1 MACSVPGSA
10 RFRATAFV
18 VALASLSLNPMQ
30 AQATRCSLSGLAGA
44 PPASQKQVREF
55 QQRVEAGPIYKE
67 LLLRLGEPERC
78 AAKLNGENTAL
89 SYAFRNEA
97 ISMPASVPVSNILS
111 STPNFEASMETKA
124 RALLQQSERDAFGQD
139 GCGIDWNRPESE
151 SKGEHSSSRAV
162 VFRGTSCNCQARI
175 LYRGKAV
182 VGLALKSIARLD
194 ERPLLFRPTSNLQVW
209 KVAG

>member
-10 RFRATAFV
+10 RFRATTV
-18 VALASLSLNPMQ
+18 VLALASLGGHFNSMQ

-44 PPASQKQVREF
+44 PPARQKQVREF
-55 QQRVEAGPIYKE
+55 QQRVEDGPIYKE

-78 AAKLNGENTAL
+78 GAKLSGENIAL

-97 ISMPASVPVSNILS
+97 HLDASISPGIEYSEQHAQLRGLN
-111 STPNFEASMETKA
+111 EEKA
-124 RALLQQSERDAFGQD
+124 LALLQQSEQDSFGQD

-151 SKGEHSSSRAV
+151 SKEEHSSSRAV
-162 VFRGTSCNCQARI
+162 VFRGASCNCQARI

-182 VGLALKSIARLD
+182 VGLALKS
-194 ERPLLFRPTSNLQVW
+194 SC
-209 KVAG
+209 